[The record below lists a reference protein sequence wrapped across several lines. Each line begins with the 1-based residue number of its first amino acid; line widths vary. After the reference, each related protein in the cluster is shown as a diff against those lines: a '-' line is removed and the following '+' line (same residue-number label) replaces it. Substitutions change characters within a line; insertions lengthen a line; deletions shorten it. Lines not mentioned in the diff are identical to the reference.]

1 MIQSI
6 NLKVFKEFVKSS
18 NFGGLLLFLCVIISL
33 IIANTSLSENLQ
45 NILDY
50 KFGIENDYVHL
61 NYSTSMWINDGLM
74 AVFFLL
80 VGLEIKREI
89 VEGEL
94 SSPKKA
100 IVPILAA
107 IGGAIVPA
115 FIYVFFNNSEAS
127 ASG

>member
-18 NFGGLLLFLCVIISL
+18 NFGGLLLFLCVILSL

-50 KFGIENDYVHL
+50 KFGIENDYLHL

-80 VGLEIKREI
+80 VGLEIKRERLLK
-89 VEGEL
+89 GNYL
-94 SSPKKA
+94 HLKKQ
-100 IVPILAA
+100 
-107 IGGAIVPA
+107 
-115 FIYVFFNNSEAS
+115 
-127 ASG
+127 